1 MVISPY
7 DTESNYLFWQG
18 DQNLIYFMKFDIS
31 FRNKWHSVDH
41 GGGLYM
47 LSEVPLIIL
56 IHLRNVITH
65 SSSNECLSL

>member
-7 DTESNYLFWQG
+7 DTEPNYLFWQG

-41 GGGLYM
+41 GGGAVYALW
-47 LSEVPLIIL
+47 
-56 IHLRNVITH
+56 
-65 SSSNECLSL
+65 SSSNHPYTSKECYNTLKQ